1 MITDVN
7 QRGFPRF
14 APQSPWKQNELVD
27 VAEPLSEKGA
37 AEVHPAKLRL
47 RLYELSP
54 HARGCKPKQHHHRES
69 LHALLPISRVVTDQ
83 QNHSFGRPF
92 DVTVRRTG
100 NAGALGL

>member
-7 QRGFPRF
+7 QQRFSRF
-14 APQSPWKQNELVD
+14 ASQSPWKQNELVD
-27 VAEPLSEKGA
+27 VAEPLPQEGA
-37 AEVHPAKLRL
+37 TELHSAKLRFG
-47 RLYELSP
+47 LYELSR
-54 HARGCKPKQHHHRES
+54 HARGCKPQQHHHRES